1 MDLNAKNLERLLGK
15 NLDICFKKI
24 YVGLNKTIRITI
36 VYIEGLTEKEHLSNF
51 IIKPLLEG
59 PDFRHAEKE
68 KEVITLIESGS
79 LYFPLGNKL
88 KDIDSAVSS
97 LFKGNV
103 LLVFDEESVS
113 FSFEVQGFEKRAI
126 TEPSSENVIKGPKD
140 TFVEDLMT
148 NISTVRRR
156 IASPDLIIEKA
167 IVGQQTQ
174 TTIALIY
181 HKGIASKDIVDDIRK
196 RIDSIRIDGVLA
208 TAYIE
213 EYMIN
218 KKYSPFPQILFTERP
233 DKFSSNILEG
243 RIGII
248 IDGFPTA
255 LILPATLVTLM
266 QAPEDYSSNFLV
278 SSQIRFLRYLLIIV
292 TLFLPGFY
300 IAVTSFH
307 HEMLPTVLILSVKIA
322 KEGVPFPTF
331 IETIGLLI
339 AFEILV
345 EAGIRLPKS
354 IGQALS
360 IVGAVV
366 VGQAAAQAKLSS
378 PAVVVLISVTA
389 ISNFVLPNQDLSNAI
404 RLWRLIIAILSSIAG
419 LFGMCIGG
427 LLLLYHLCSI
437 ENYGVP
443 YLSPFVSSTNPQFQD
458 TFIRSP
464 VRFMKKRP
472 IDLKT
477 LNKKRID

>member
-1 MDLNAKNLERLLGK
+1 MNLNTKDLESLLSK
-15 NLDICFKKI
+15 NLDICFKNI
-24 YVGLNKTIRITI
+24 YVGLDKTIKITI
-36 VYIEGLTEKEHLSNF
+36 VYIEGLTEKEYLSSF

-59 PDFRHAEKE
+59 SDFRRAEKE
-68 KEVITLIESGS
+68 EEVIALIESGG
-79 LYFPLGNKL
+79 LYYPLGNKL

-97 LFKGNV
+97 LFKGSV
-103 LLVFDEESVS
+103 LLVFDEQSVS

-148 NISTVRRR
+148 NIATVRKK
-156 IASPDLIIEKA
+156 IASADLIIEKA
-167 IVGQQTQ
+167 TVGQQTK
-174 TTIALIY
+174 TTVALIY
-181 HKGIASKDIVDDIRK
+181 HKGIANKNIVNDIRK
-196 RIDSIRIDGVLA
+196 RIDSIRVDGVFA
-208 TAYIE
+208 TSYIE
-213 EYMIN
+213 EYLIN
-218 KKYSPFPQILFTERP
+218 KKYSPFPQVIFTERP
-233 DKFSSNILEG
+233 DKFSSNIVEG
-243 RIGII
+243 RVGII

-255 LILPATLVTLM
+255 LILPATLVALM

-278 SSQIRFLRYLLIIV
+278 SSQIRLLRFILIIV

-307 HEMLPTVLILSVKIA
+307 HEMLPTVLILSVKVA

-331 IETIGLLI
+331 LETIGLLI

-378 PAVVVLISVTA
+378 PAVVVLISATA

-404 RLWRLIIAILSSIAG
+404 RLWRLIIAIFSSIAG
-419 LFGMCIGG
+419 LFGMCIGS

-443 YLSPFVSSTNPQFQD
+443 YLSPFVSSTNLQFQD

-464 VRFMKKRP
+464 IRFMKKRP
-472 IDLKT
+472 IYLKT
-477 LNKKRID
+477 INKKRID

>member
-1 MDLNAKNLERLLGK
+1 MDLNTKNLESLLNK

-24 YVGLNKTIRITI
+24 YTGSDKTIKISI
-36 VYIEGLTEKEHLSNF
+36 IYIEELTEMDYLSNF
-51 IIKPLLEG
+51 IIKPLLEM
-59 PDFRHAEKE
+59 PDFRNAESE
-68 KEVITLIESGS
+68 KEVIALIEAGS
-79 LYFPLGNKL
+79 LYYPIGNKI
-88 KDIDSAVSS
+88 KDIDSAVSL
-97 LFKGNV
+97 LFQGNV
-103 LLVFDEESVS
+103 LLVFDEESIS
-113 FSFEVQGFEKRAI
+113 FSFEAKGFDKRNI

-140 TFVEDLMT
+140 SFVEDLMT
-148 NISTVRRR
+148 NIATIRRR
-156 IASPDLIIEKA
+156 IASPDLVIEK
-167 IVGQQTQ
+167 VTLGKQTK
-174 TTIALIY
+174 TNVALVY
-181 HKGIASKDIVDDIRK
+181 HKGIANKNIVDDIRK
-196 RIDSIRIDGVLA
+196 RINSIDIDGVFA

-218 KKYSPFPQILFTERP
+218 NKYSPFPQILYTERP
-233 DKFSSNILEG
+233 DKFSSNIIEG
-243 RIGII
+243 RVGII
-248 IDGFPTA
+248 IDGFPTT
-255 LILPATLVTLM
+255 LILPATLVAFM
-266 QAPEDYSSNFLV
+266 QAPEDYSSNYLA
-278 SSQIRFLRYLLIIV
+278 SSLIRIMRFMLILV

-307 HEMLPTVLILSVKIA
+307 HEMLPTVLLLSVKVA

-339 AFEILV
+339 AFEVMV

-366 VGQAAAQAKLSS
+366 VGQAASQAKLSS
-378 PAVVVLISVTA
+378 PAVVVLISATA

-404 RLWRLIIAILSSIAG
+404 RLWRLIIAIFSSISG

-443 YLSPFVSSTNPQFQD
+443 YLSPFVSSTNFQFQD
-458 TFIRSP
+458 TYIRSP
-464 VRFMKKRP
+464 VRFMKRRP

-477 LNKKRID
+477 TNKKRID